1 MLSVSTRSNCEEHAL
16 VVPLI
21 SYTLLKVQKP
31 LHNFFTICQMFL
43 CSISLPTTYHP
54 ITLLKE
60 RVHCLFNWSSSGLI
74 MHLISSQEMSQM
86 WVHLLFHF
94 KISFNFQTCKTSA
107 RKGRILR
114 VILLEWIW
122 GAAGAGGSLQ
132 YYYIQICEAPV
143 SPRLALGSSWAE
155 VPPIL
160 YAAISAFLIEMLLS
174 CLWWSIFLQFFSHMT
189 VMWTSGYFDKRCT
202 GYGRVGF
209 WRRILLPN
217 WLSPRMTCGKS
228 TSQIVAILTVP
239 KLHVYLS
246 WSPDIDY

>member
-21 SYTLLKVQKP
+21 SYTLLKVQRP
-31 LHNFFTICQMFL
+31 LHIFYTICQMFL

-54 ITLLKE
+54 FTLLKE
-60 RVHCLFNWSSSGLI
+60 RVHCLFNWSSSGLT
-74 MHLISSQEMSQM
+74 MHLISSQETSQM
-86 WVHLLFHF
+86 WVHLLFNF

-143 SPRLALGSSWAE
+143 YPSLALGSSWAE

-189 VMWTSGYFDKRCT
+189 VMWTSGYLIKDALAMVEWGSEEGSC
-202 GYGRVGF
+202 
-209 WRRILLPN
+209 
-217 WLSPRMTCGKS
+217 C
-228 TSQIVAILTVP
+228 QIDFHPAW
-239 KLHVYLS
+239 HV
-246 WSPDIDY
+246 W